1 MDYKERFERI
11 EKDLGFEKQIL
22 TMAEAVMFTGLTR
35 STLYRLTSEKRIR
48 HYKPGGK
55 LIIFRRQDLEN
66 FMFSNPIEVK

>member
-55 LIIFRRQDLEN
+55 LIIFRRQDLED
-66 FMFSNPIEVK
+66 FMFKNPIEVE

>member
-55 LIIFRRQDLEN
+55 LIIFRRKDLED

>member
-1 MDYKERFERI
+1 MKGRKKFE
-11 EKDLGFEKQIL
+11 ELENELGTEKQIL

-55 LIIFRRQDLEN
+55 LIIFRRKDLED

>member
-1 MDYKERFERI
+1 MKGRKKFE
-11 EKDLGFEKQIL
+11 ELEDELGCEKQIL

-55 LIIFRRQDLEN
+55 LIIFRRKDLED
-66 FMFSNPIEVK
+66 FMFKNPIEVK